1 MTDAR
6 AQQLLRATLR
16 LFDLAGLRDRYV
28 LIGGAAV
35 RAYDG
40 SRVVNDIDA
49 LLADEG
55 DVARLRPHLAEAGFR
70 TGRFSCFAPTLSHP
84 AGTVDVLAASL
95 DPVWAEAWRG
105 RVPATVLDTPVL
117 VPTVEALAAVKVL
130 SAVDP
135 AQAGK
140 AASDLRRLAVVAGR
154 HKGRRAP

>member
-1 MTDAR
+1 M
-6 AQQLLRATLR
+6 
-16 LFDLAGLRDRYV
+16 